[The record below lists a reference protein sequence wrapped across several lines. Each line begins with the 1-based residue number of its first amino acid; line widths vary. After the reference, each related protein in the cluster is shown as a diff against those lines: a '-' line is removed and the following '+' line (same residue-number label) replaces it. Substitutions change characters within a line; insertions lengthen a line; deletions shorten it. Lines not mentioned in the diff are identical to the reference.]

1 MMRSQDHQMRGPR
14 EQVTHNLTG
23 EEEGGSSPRELRTSV
38 MAKKALRG
46 GFQVWRRG
54 LQEETRMP
62 TRTQPQGARH
72 GSGGIGNGAGVLA
85 SITG

>member
-23 EEEGGSSPRELRTSV
+23 GEEGGSSPRELRTSV
-38 MAKKALRG
+38 MAKKASG
-46 GFQVWRRG
+46 GQDWRRG